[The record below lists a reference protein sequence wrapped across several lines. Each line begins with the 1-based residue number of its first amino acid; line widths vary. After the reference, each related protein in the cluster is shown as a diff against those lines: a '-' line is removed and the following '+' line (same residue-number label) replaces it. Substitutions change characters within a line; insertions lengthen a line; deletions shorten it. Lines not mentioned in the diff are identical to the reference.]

1 MKRLA
6 SNKRPSGAKYVFASS
21 IVHSPSFVGDSPLVT
36 QD

>member
-6 SNKRPSGAKYVFASS
+6 SNKRPNGAKYVFASS
-21 IVHSPSFVGDSPLVT
+21 MVHFPRFVGDSPLVT